1 VLFVSGLQRPPP
13 SEEFLAK
20 PFRARALVSA
30 LAHLLG
36 AQ

>member
-1 VLFVSGLQRPPP
+1 MQRPPA

-30 LAHLLG
+30 LHHLMETH
-36 AQ
+36 